1 MTEDRWVVRNVDEAD
16 RHAAVA
22 AAERAD
28 MTTAEWLGLAI
39 REKLAREHTPLGEG
53 EIVTDDE
60 ADDHAPADRRL
71 VLLEPMTPISI
82 EDIGRVVA
90 IAEKLA
96 ALAGGKARISRRIAA
111 QVTRLL
117 LARLTSPMDN
127 PPSQSG

>member
-60 ADDHAPADRRL
+60 DDHASADRRL